1 MSSKMVA
8 AKGVEVSV
16 GDKVARFFS
25 SHELDRGMPPQW
37 IHGKVSGFK
46 VAGKRGNK
54 ASTTWWTLSFEPPA
68 VKPLCCNTEEVVLML
83 HAAEE
88 FRLKRHALEK
98 QLGKHLVVTWSAE
111 DSALSITDWE
121 NDLRICVLQ
130 KYIPRTQQFVLQF
143 KCGYVKIVDGNVV
156 VQLVDDSEAFYAA
169 TKAKTKRSVDKATRE
184 WKITEDEP
192 GPTHVVFDA
201 QSSSNVQGVEDSIR
215 LALAKRLEQRKAQ
228 EEANNKA
235 QEEAKNLKIQ
245 QERDSLLAAYA
256 ETLQKQ
262 RANILRL
269 ENENATAAQLQAKEQ
284 AVAKAIQEAEA
295 EKLLQQTEVE
305 AALLLQQQEEA
316 AVQLQAQELAAAKL
330 VKEKEAAAAL
340 LLQQQVEAAV
350 QLQAQELAAA
360 KLLEELA
367 AAKLLQQT
375 EAEAALLLQQQEEAA
390 VQLQVKELAAAK
402 MREEIEA
409 ATALLLKQQEEAA
422 VQLQAQELAAA
433 KLLEET
439 EAAAALLQQQN
450 DDARDDSMGCQEVAG
465 WGRGSYPRQ
474 DINKTI
480 DCLRS
485 YGMGKGWSNLCDL
498 PDVLPT
504 FYVDDENGT
513 DSTAPMAGSTNIHV
527 LPPPPPNDQQPLYLK
542 QDTQQQVVKVEET
555 AVAKKRKRRGTRMRV
570 PPKVDKHEDED
581 ANDDVDSDVE
591 FVHLSCNS
599 ARRIL
604 WQRGHAAQL
613 PSAKADIIRRATVAN
628 LADAYDPLCQL
639 GFAIIEDMTEV
650 FAPKNRCTR
659 EQRDYI
665 EKCECTL

>member
-1 MSSKMVA
+1 
-8 AKGVEVSV
+8 
-16 GDKVARFFS
+16 
-25 SHELDRGMPPQW
+25 
-37 IHGKVSGFK
+37 
-46 VAGKRGNK
+46 
-54 ASTTWWTLSFEPPA
+54 
-68 VKPLCCNTEEVVLML
+68 
-83 HAAEE
+83 
-88 FRLKRHALEK
+88 
-98 QLGKHLVVTWSAE
+98 
-111 DSALSITDWE
+111 
-121 NDLRICVLQ
+121 
-130 KYIPRTQQFVLQF
+130 
-143 KCGYVKIVDGNVV
+143 
-156 VQLVDDSEAFYAA
+156 
-169 TKAKTKRSVDKATRE
+169 
-184 WKITEDEP
+184 
-192 GPTHVVFDA
+192 
-201 QSSSNVQGVEDSIR
+201 
-215 LALAKRLEQRKAQ
+215 
-228 EEANNKA
+228 
-235 QEEAKNLKIQ
+235 
-245 QERDSLLAAYA
+245 
-256 ETLQKQ
+256 
-262 RANILRL
+262 
-269 ENENATAAQLQAKEQ
+269 
-284 AVAKAIQEAEA
+284 
-295 EKLLQQTEVE
+295 
-305 AALLLQQQEEA
+305 
-316 AVQLQAQELAAAKL
+316 
-330 VKEKEAAAAL
+330 
-340 LLQQQVEAAV
+340 V

-360 KLLEELA
+360 KLL
-367 AAKLLQQT
+367 QQT
-375 EAEAALLLQQQEEAA
+375 ETEAALLLQQQEEAA

-513 DSTAPMAGSTNIHV
+513 DSTAAMAGSTNMHV